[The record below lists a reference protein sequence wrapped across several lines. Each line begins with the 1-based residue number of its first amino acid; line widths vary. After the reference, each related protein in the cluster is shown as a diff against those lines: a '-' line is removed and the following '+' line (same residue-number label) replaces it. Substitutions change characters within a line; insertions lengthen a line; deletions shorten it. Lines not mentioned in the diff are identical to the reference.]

1 MRSSAHVLRTTCTWG
16 KVALVL
22 AVFLFLADAAAE
34 GRKVVLSMLV
44 VGLVFV
50 GVIVLGELTHALGAK
65 RKAAKRGRP
74 L

>member
-1 MRSSAHVLRTTCTWG
+1 MAAASLWFV
-16 KVALVL
+16 
-22 AVFLFLADAAAE
+22 ADAAAE

-50 GVIVLGELTHALGAK
+50 GVMVLGELTKALGHRREAEK
-65 RKAAKRGRP
+65 RRRP